1 MPRQAIPLTNVKIR
15 SLKPTEKP
23 YRHFDGKGLYLEVN
37 PNGSRYW
44 RHKYSFEGKEKRR
57 SLGTFP
63 DVSLAEAREVHRKDR
78 ELIRQGI
85 DPAAKIEV
93 APNFKAVCELWLDKR
108 KRGVIAED
116 TLANIE
122 SKIKL
127 HLSPLDSIPIDKIT
141 GKVILE
147 QIHKLETAG
156 KYETARKTLHICSQV
171 IRFAVASQIIP
182 HDITSGLNGALSQRP
197 KTKHHTAIIERESF
211 GNLLINVTNYT
222 GTFETI
228 CALELI
234 ARTFVR
240 SGEIRRADWSEFD
253 LRERVWTVPATKMKA
268 KREHVVPLS
277 TQCLEILEN
286 LQRLNGNSGFLF
298 PSIRTKSR
306 PMSENTLTVALRN
319 MGYTKEQMTAH
330 GFRTSASTFLNN
342 SGQFSPDAI
351 ERQLAH
357 GERNAVRDA
366 YNRADYLSERVEMMQ
381 WWSDEC
387 DAMMLEAL

>member
-1 MPRQAIPLTNVKIR
+1 MA
-15 SLKPTEKP
+15 
-23 YRHFDGKGLYLEVN
+23 KGCTLEVH

-63 DVSLAEAREVHRKDR
+63 EISLAEARETHRKDR

-93 APNFKAVCELWLDKR
+93 APTFKAVCDLWLDKR
-108 KRGVIAED
+108 KRGIVAEE
-116 TLANIE
+116 TLANID

-127 HLSPLDSIPIDKIT
+127 HLAALDSMPINKVT

-147 QIHKLETAG
+147 QIHKLESAG
-156 KYETARKTLHICSQV
+156 KFETARKTLHICSQI

-182 HDITSGLNGALSQRP
+182 HDVTSGLNGALSKRP
-197 KTKHHTAIIERESF
+197 KTKHHAAIIEREPF
-211 GNLLINVTNYT
+211 GKLLLNITQYS
-222 GTFETI
+222 GAFETI

-240 SGEIRRADWSEFD
+240 SGELRKADWSEFD
-253 LRERVWTVPATKMKA
+253 LNNRVWTVPATKMKA

-277 TQCLEILEN
+277 TQCVELLEK
-286 LQRLNGNSGFLF
+286 LQQVNGNSGFLF
-298 PSIRTKSR
+298 SSIRTNSR

-319 MGYTKEQMTAH
+319 MGYTKEEMTAH
-330 GFRTSASTFLNN
+330 GFRTTASTFLNS
-342 SGQFSPDAI
+342 SGEFSPDAI

-357 GERNAVRDA
+357 GERNSVRDA

-387 DAMMLEAL
+387 DAMMIEAL

>member
-1 MPRQAIPLTNVKIR
+1 MCIR
-15 SLKPTEKP
+15 
-23 YRHFDGKGLYLEVN
+23 
-37 PNGSRYW
+37 
-44 RHKYSFEGKEKRR
+44 
-57 SLGTFP
+57 
-63 DVSLAEAREVHRKDR
+63 DR
-78 ELIRQGI
+78 
-85 DPAAKIEV
+85 
-93 APNFKAVCELWLDKR
+93 
-108 KRGVIAED
+108 
-116 TLANIE
+116 
-122 SKIKL
+122 
-127 HLSPLDSIPIDKIT
+127 
-141 GKVILE
+141 
-147 QIHKLETAG
+147 
-156 KYETARKTLHICSQV
+156 
-171 IRFAVASQIIP
+171 
-182 HDITSGLNGALSQRP
+182 
-197 KTKHHTAIIERESF
+197 
-211 GNLLINVTNYT
+211 
-222 GTFETI
+222 
-228 CALELI
+228 ELI